1 MSIDDVRAS
10 AIALLNAG
18 AVDTPAFERLADEY
32 GRLKARGS
40 GEGVTEPKNKRRP
53 PMAKKQAVKKAVM
66 KGVNGKEVRRSGFG
80 RGAASNWDAFGTVVK
95 TKGLKLED
103 GVYQVKGGELRRM
116 ADTNG
121 TGTVC
126 VVYRVAAKGKVE
138 EKPTKKTA
146 AKKPEPK
153 AAQKP
158 ATKKAE
164 AKKPAKKEKKAEAKK
179 PVKKEKKAEA
189 KKGNA
194 KKGK

>member
-1 MSIDDVRAS
+1 MSIDDVRAT
-10 AIALLNAG
+10 AVALLNAG

-40 GEGVTEPKNKRRP
+40 GEGVTEPKTKRRP
-53 PMAKKQAVKKAVM
+53 PMAKKQATKAVM
-66 KGVNGKEVRRSGFG
+66 KDVNGKEVRRSGFG

-103 GVYQVKGGELRRM
+103 GVYQVKNGELRRM

-138 EKPTKKTA
+138 EKPTKKTT

-164 AKKPAKKEKKAEAKK
+164 VKK

>member
-1 MSIDDVRAS
+1 MSIDDVRAT
-10 AIALLNAG
+10 AVALLNAG

-40 GEGVTEPKNKRRP
+40 GEGVTEPKTKRRP
-53 PMAKKQAVKKAVM
+53 PMAKKQATKAVM

-126 VVYRVAAKGKVE
+126 VVYRVAAKGKTE
-138 EKPTKKTA
+138 EKSTKVAKKTA
-146 AKKPEPK
+146 AKKTEPK
-153 AAQKP
+153 AAQKL

-164 AKKPAKKEKKAEAKK
+164 VKKTAA
-179 PVKKEKKAEA
+179 KKEKKAEA